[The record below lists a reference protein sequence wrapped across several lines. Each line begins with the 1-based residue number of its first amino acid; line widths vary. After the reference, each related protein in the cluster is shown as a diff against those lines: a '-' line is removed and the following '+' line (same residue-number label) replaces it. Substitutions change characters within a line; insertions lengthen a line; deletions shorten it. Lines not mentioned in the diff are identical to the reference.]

1 MRAEGDFVA
10 IYLNEMEFGND
21 AACVGFPHL
30 LLCMGVLALTANDMY
45 GAHLDSVGGVS
56 DTVITEVGN
65 LMTQNAVTAIKAL
78 YGCCNRKVR
87 YNSSNLTDDWKN
99 EMKAIA
105 KLLNYTG
112 KVYGFD
118 TEVIDPKQGT
128 YVEYHPD
135 YNKDQ
140 CAVYY
145 KRDEKMTYTKGNA
158 PATVQRVNQYSL
170 NVVPVK
176 SNMATTGA
184 SIVATPSNHGKLHEV
199 NYFLRMTEIT
209 V

>member
-1 MRAEGDFVA
+1 MA

-30 LLCMGVLALTANDMY
+30 LVCMGVLALTTNDMY
-45 GAHLDSVGGVS
+45 GAHLDSVGGDS
-56 DTVITEVGN
+56 DTVITEVDN
-65 LMTQNAVTAIKAL
+65 LMTQNAATAIKAL
-78 YGCCNRKVR
+78 YGCCNRTVR
-87 YNSSNLTDDWKN
+87 YGSSDPKEDWKT
-99 EMKAIA
+99 EMKNIA
-105 KLLNYTG
+105 GLLNYTG

-118 TEVIDPKQGT
+118 TEVIDPKHGT
-128 YVEYHPD
+128 YVEYQPD
-135 YNKDQ
+135 YPKEL

-145 KRDEKMTYTKGNA
+145 KRNEKMTYTRGNA
-158 PATVQRVNQYSL
+158 PATVQRVHHFHHT
-170 NVVPVK
+170 VVPIK

-184 SIVATPSNHGKLHEV
+184 SIMATPSNHGKLHEV